1 MEITDRE
8 IRFVANRAKF
18 VKAWPPVGGVLMCL
32 AIGVG
37 VWLFLFKPLLANPF
51 AVLSKLNSDSIPAST
66 LALMAGLLPLSVL
79 VCIALAIAIVL
90 FGFAAFAN
98 EKKYIAM
105 IQRLIEPAGTPKR
118 GEPEERGAAQGTP
131 QDDNAAALHSRR

>member
-1 MEITDRE
+1 M
-8 IRFVANRAKF
+8 VL
-18 VKAWPPVGGVLMCL
+18 VGGVLLCL
-32 AIGVG
+32 VLGLG

-66 LALMAGLLPLSVL
+66 LTLMAGLLPVSVL
-79 VCIALAIAIVL
+79 MCLVLAIAIVL

-105 IQRLIEPAGTPKR
+105 IQRMIEPAGTPKR
-118 GEPEERGAAQGTP
+118 GEPEETGAAQQVAP
-131 QDDNAAALHSRR
+131 ADAAEPRR